1 MHGLC
6 IILLPRVLLSCI
18 VFHPR
23 SHPIL
28 TDDMMDS
35 LSHTYNNISPSSKWL
50 RLPNCKKYC
59 ASSEKHPTFSKL
71 IFLPPPHHV
80 FNTSEVLYIKCLI
93 SNVVFY
99 HSLDLEFGNNVNNL
113 ITPTYFTRF
122 LLTTLSMKA
131 PMTLYSNP
139 HNHSGVLQR
148 EKNSIMYSKAK
159 KNR

>member
-50 RLPNCKKYC
+50 QLPNCKKYC

-71 IFLPPPHHV
+71 ISPPPPHHV
-80 FNTSEVLYIKCLI
+80 FNTSEVTYIKCLI
-93 SNVVFY
+93 SNAVFY
-99 HSLDLEFGNNVNNL
+99 RSLDLEFGKQFNHPQVFHPFSTHHSVEGL
-113 ITPTYFTRF
+113 
-122 LLTTLSMKA
+122 
-131 PMTLYSNP
+131 MTLYSNP
-139 HNHSGVLQR
+139 HNHSRVLRR
-148 EKNSIMYSKAK
+148 EKKIPSCVQ
-159 KNR
+159 R